1 MILAAAHTF
10 SGHLWYWSLTLL
22 LIGLALAILAVVGW
36 ILMDIYRKQQENKRA
51 RRAEQIRLAEILQR
65 MRATKQRD
73 QRDAGHDKK

>member
-1 MILAAAHTF
+1 MKSSTTTF
-10 SGHLWYWSLTLL
+10 TGHLWYWSLTLL

-65 MRATKQRD
+65 MRATKDRT
-73 QRDAGHDKK
+73 HKE